1 MTKRPLSLHFCNP
14 TDERPF
20 FPITMAFPAP
30 YAKPPLTSQEAKS
43 NDTIKKE
50 SELWYIPEMEYG
62 VFKIMIVEDDPKMRE
77 IVLENINKW
86 GFEGFA
92 LTDFSAVLSE
102 FIKFEPHLLLLDINL
117 PAFDGFYWCS
127 KIREISRVPII
138 FISSRESNM
147 DIIMAMN
154 MGGDDYLQKPFSL
167 EVLMAKINALLRRTY
182 SYTEHETSAVEH
194 NGVIL
199 NLNDAHLQYENEK
212 TELTKNEY
220 RIAYILM
227 KKAGQIVSRDEIMR
241 GLWEDESF
249 VDDNT
254 LTVNINRLRRKLG
267 DIGLNDFIQ
276 TRKGQGYIIP

>member
-1 MTKRPLSLHFCNP
+1 M
-14 TDERPF
+14 
-20 FPITMAFPAP
+20 
-30 YAKPPLTSQEAKS
+30 
-43 NDTIKKE
+43 
-50 SELWYIPEMEYG
+50 
-62 VFKIMIVEDDPKMRE
+62 FKIMIVEDDPKMRE

-92 LTDFSAVLSE
+92 LTDFSAVVSE